1 MSCLGFPTGTAAS
14 HPERPAGGAL
24 RHSERPAFNGSPIS
38 DFERIIDLAA
48 RQARPQLTVDI
59 YIYISQTL
67 HGTAIYA
74 APLTPKTTPTDR
86 HIWHTWSVWVCIY
99 IYNLRPLAP
108 DRRFGPLGS
117 QDRAC
122 HKSQHGSNHKP
133 LEGQFFSLR
142 TVLVHQSL
150 ACWASIFHDDPFLW
164 SCLLRLTM

>member
-59 YIYISQTL
+59 YIYIYISQTL

-86 HIWHTWSVWVCIY
+86 HIWHTWSVWAFFRGSFLGWLCVVPVFSSKPTTRGVFQV
-99 IYNLRPLAP
+99 LRSAAEES
-108 DRRFGPLGS
+108 RRRRRWNRPIAVVRFQS
-117 QDRAC
+117 VFESDM
-122 HKSQHGSNHKP
+122 
-133 LEGQFFSLR
+133 SLR
-142 TVLVHQSL
+142 R
-150 ACWASIFHDDPFLW
+150 AE
-164 SCLLRLTM
+164 